1 VLEKNPIL
9 EILYISYD
17 GMTDPLGESQVLPY
31 LGGLSVK
38 GHKIHLIS
46 FEKKQRFLNDES
58 RIRCIIEKLNIEWIP
73 LSYTAH
79 PPVISTLWDIFQLS
93 KKVNTLIKNTKI
105 EIVHCRSYIAAIIG
119 LSQKRKK
126 KIPFVFDMRGFWA
139 DERVD
144 GKIWNLKNPLFRWV
158 YQYFKKKEKQFF
170 IESDHIISLTRAGKE
185 EILKMNLPGVSD
197 EKITVIPC
205 CTDFNLFCPATDLKQ
220 KENTRKELE
229 IPVNS
234 TIISYLGSFG
244 TWYMAEEMLDF
255 FKCLLTKFPDAIFLL
270 ISRDDPAKIMDLV
283 ISKNI
288 NPSSVKIRTATRQEV
303 PALLAISDAT
313 LFFIKPVFSKKASSP
328 TKMGEALGMGI
339 PVICNDGIGD
349 CTEIINKCQAGFI
362 IKSFDNV
369 SYKEAVE
376 NFENIRM
383 TDATTIRILASE
395 YFDLNKG
402 ISHYHDIYI
411 SMAARNG

>member
-1 VLEKNPIL
+1 L

-31 LGGLSVK
+31 LCGLSAK

-46 FEKKQRFLNDES
+46 FEKKQRFLSDES
-58 RIRCIIEKLNIEWIP
+58 RILCIIEKSNIEWIP
-73 LSYTAH
+73 LSYTAR
-79 PPVISTLWDIFQLS
+79 PPVISTLWDIYRLS
-93 KKVNTLIKNTKI
+93 RKVNALIKNTKV
-105 EIVHCRSYIAAIIG
+105 EIIHCRSYISALIG
-119 LSQKRKK
+119 LSIKRKK

-170 IESDHIISLTRAGKE
+170 TESDHIISLTQAGKE

-229 IPVNS
+229 IPVNK
-234 TIISYLGSFG
+234 TVISYLGSFG

-255 FKCLLTKFPDAIFLL
+255 FKCLLTKFPDAIFML

-288 NPSSVKIRTATRQEV
+288 HPSSIRIRTATRQEV
-303 PALLAISDAT
+303 PTLLSISDAT
-313 LFFIKPVFSKKASSP
+313 LFFINPVFLKR
-328 TKMGEALGMGI
+328 
-339 PVICNDGIGD
+339 PVLPQKW
-349 CTEIINKCQAGFI
+349 E
-362 IKSFDNV
+362 
-369 SYKEAVE
+369 
-376 NFENIRM
+376 R
-383 TDATTIRILASE
+383 L
-395 YFDLNKG
+395 
-402 ISHYHDIYI
+402 
-411 SMAARNG
+411 